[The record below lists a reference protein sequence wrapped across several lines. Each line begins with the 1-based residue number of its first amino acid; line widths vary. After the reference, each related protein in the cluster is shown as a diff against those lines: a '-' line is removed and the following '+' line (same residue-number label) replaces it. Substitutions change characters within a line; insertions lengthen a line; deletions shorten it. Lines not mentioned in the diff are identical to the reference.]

1 MFGQDPRNAVAMLTV
16 SMFDYPSGVDRALL
30 ALQGIHERQL
40 IDLLGDGAVVSWP
53 GGLERRRALAHSG
66 TRR

>member
-1 MFGQDPRNAVAMLTV
+1 MATLPV
-16 SMFDYPSGVDRALL
+16 SKFDYPSGADRTLL
-30 ALQGIHERQL
+30 ALQSIHERQL

-53 GGLERRRALAHSG
+53 EGLERRSALSHSG

>member
-1 MFGQDPRNAVAMLTV
+1 MGMLIV
-16 SMFDYPSGVDRALL
+16 SKFDYPGGADRALL
-30 ALQGIHERQL
+30 ALQDIQEGQL

-53 GGLERRRALAHSG
+53 EGLERRSALSHSG